1 MLLLFLLSQLQ
12 FSEALVVD
20 FDAVVATLIVVD
32 GVDGTLVVACVVVIV
47 TVVAVVVAVA
57 VVSLLSLQ
65 PSS

>member
-1 MLLLFLLSQLQ
+1 MQ
-12 FSEALVVD
+12 FISDALVVD
-20 FDAVVATLIVVD
+20 FVGVVVTLIVVD

-47 TVVAVVVAVA
+47 AVAVVVVAVA

>member
-1 MLLLFLLSQLQ
+1 MQ
-12 FSEALVVD
+12 FISEALVVD
-20 FDAVVATLIVVD
+20 IDAVVVTLIVVD

-47 TVVAVVVAVA
+47 AVAVVVVVAVA